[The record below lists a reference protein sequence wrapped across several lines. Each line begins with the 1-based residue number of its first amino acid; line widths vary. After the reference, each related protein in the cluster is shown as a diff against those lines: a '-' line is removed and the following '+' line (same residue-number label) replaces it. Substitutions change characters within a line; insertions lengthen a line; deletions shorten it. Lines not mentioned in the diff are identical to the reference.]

1 MTQRELIYIKTVAD
15 EKSISQA
22 AKKLFIAQPSLSQY
36 IKRIE
41 DSLGTPLFNRA
52 STGLTLTYAGEK
64 YYHMA
69 LQILKMYENFEL
81 EISDINNMKTGRIH
95 IGITS
100 HLGTVV
106 LPGILPRFMEQ
117 YPSIEITVTEETS
130 DRLEALLTA
139 GKVDFIITH
148 APKESANPQL

>member
-64 YYHMA
+64 
-69 LQILKMYENFEL
+69 ILSYGSSDSENVREFR
-81 EISDINNMKTGRIH
+81 TGDQRY
-95 IGITS
+95 
-100 HLGTVV
+100 
-106 LPGILPRFMEQ
+106 Q
-117 YPSIEITVTEETS
+117 
-130 DRLEALLTA
+130 
-139 GKVDFIITH
+139 
-148 APKESANPQL
+148 

>member
-52 STGLTLTYAGEK
+52 STGL
-64 YYHMA
+64 
-69 LQILKMYENFEL
+69 
-81 EISDINNMKTGRIH
+81 
-95 IGITS
+95 
-100 HLGTVV
+100 
-106 LPGILPRFMEQ
+106 P
-117 YPSIEITVTEETS
+117 
-130 DRLEALLTA
+130 
-139 GKVDFIITH
+139 
-148 APKESANPQL
+148 

>member
-52 STGLTLTYAGEK
+52 ST
-64 YYHMA
+64 
-69 LQILKMYENFEL
+69 
-81 EISDINNMKTGRIH
+81 
-95 IGITS
+95 
-100 HLGTVV
+100 
-106 LPGILPRFMEQ
+106 
-117 YPSIEITVTEETS
+117 
-130 DRLEALLTA
+130 
-139 GKVDFIITH
+139 
-148 APKESANPQL
+148 